1 MSECKCTFRT
11 KIVGDGCEICNPAYA
26 VRMYKETIIDLETE
40 NAILR
45 EALSEY
51 LKSVE
56 IARDALARRSKKET

>member
-1 MSECKCTFRT
+1 MPYNRWEVRSDK
-11 KIVGDGCEICNPAYA
+11 GHCNNQAD
-26 VRMYKETIIDLETE
+26 RKLESE